1 MQHCELNPRLSWI
14 ANRVRHGARFA
25 DIGTDHA
32 KLPVYL
38 VQKGIACCAIA
49 SDIGEAPAKRAAQNI
64 QACGLSKKI
73 QVVVCDGLQGVVSFA
88 PTDIAICGMGGETIC
103 AILQEADQLKDPKVR
118 LLLQPMTDF
127 ALLRRFL
134 SSRGFGILDEEIVE
148 SEHRLY
154 QCLAVSFTGCP
165 YTLTEAE
172 AEVGPLNIKRRD
184 PVFLRYVRRRAG
196 IVQACMDGKRAAGAG
211 CAKEHA
217 LLAAYMKILQEE
229 CL

>member
-1 MQHCELNPRLSWI
+1 M
-14 ANRVRHGARFA
+14 
-25 DIGTDHA
+25 
-32 KLPVYL
+32 
-38 VQKGIACCAIA
+38 
-49 SDIGEAPAKRAAQNI
+49 
-64 QACGLSKKI
+64 
-73 QVVVCDGLQGVVSFA
+73 CDGLQGIVSFA

-103 AILQEADQLKDPKVR
+103 AILQEANRLKDPNVR

-184 PVFLRYVRRRAG
+184 QYFCVRFGAVPVSFKHVWMESAPPGADCAG
-196 IVQACMDGKRAAGAG
+196 N
-211 CAKEHA
+211 HA
-217 LLAAYMKILQEE
+217 LASYMKILQEE

>member
-1 MQHCELNPRLSWI
+1 MRLFTL
-14 ANRVRHGARFA
+14 GARLETAASFIPPGSVVV

-32 KLPVYL
+32 RLQIWL
-38 VQKGIACCAIA
+38 VKTGRCTHVTA
-49 SDIGEAPAKRAAQNI
+49 SDIADIPIRRARENVARWEVSRMVRVIQGAGFDGIAP
-64 QACGLSKKI
+64 G
-73 QVVVCDGLQGVVSFA
+73 SFTHA
-88 PTDIAICGMGGETIC
+88 VICGMGGETIC
-103 AILQEADQLKDPKVR
+103 AILQEANRLKDPNVR

-134 SSRGFGILDEEIVE
+134 SSRGSGILDEEIVE

-196 IVQACMDGKRAAGAG
+196 IVQACMDGKRAAGAD
-211 CAKEHA
+211 CAREHA
-217 LLAAYMKILQEE
+217 LLASYMKILQEE

>member
-1 MQHCELNPRLSWI
+1 M
-14 ANRVRHGARFA
+14 
-25 DIGTDHA
+25 
-32 KLPVYL
+32 
-38 VQKGIACCAIA
+38 
-49 SDIGEAPAKRAAQNI
+49 
-64 QACGLSKKI
+64 
-73 QVVVCDGLQGVVSFA
+73 
-88 PTDIAICGMGGETIC
+88 
-103 AILQEADQLKDPKVR
+103 
-118 LLLQPMTDF
+118 
-127 ALLRRFL
+127 
-134 SSRGFGILDEEIVE
+134 E

-217 LLAAYMKILQEE
+217 LLAAYMKILREE